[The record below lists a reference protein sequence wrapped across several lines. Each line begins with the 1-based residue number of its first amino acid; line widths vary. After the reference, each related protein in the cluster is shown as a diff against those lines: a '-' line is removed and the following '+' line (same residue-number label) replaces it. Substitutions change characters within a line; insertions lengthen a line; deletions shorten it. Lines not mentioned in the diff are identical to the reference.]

1 MITHNKHSMSFADT
15 LLGITME
22 QKGVS
27 KVVSVNLENHAE
39 GKQTEMAETKL
50 SFPDPWTLAPTGNG
64 KPGDR
69 CRS

>member
-27 KVVSVNLENHAE
+27 KVVSVNFENQAGKRPAE
-39 GKQTEMAETKL
+39 AKL
-50 SFPDPWTLAPTGNG
+50 PFPDPWAMAPTGNG
-64 KPGDR
+64 KPDGQYP
-69 CRS
+69 S